1 MGINLLAQYFLIGQA
16 KINLD
21 QRLTQQGV
29 HTSANIWSHQALIQ
43 TLNKP
48 KIGWHETDNEL
59 RNKLLSTTLNLQV

>member
-1 MGINLLAQYFLIGQA
+1 MGINSLAQYFLGQA

-21 QRLTQQGV
+21 QGLTQQGV
-29 HTSANIWSHQALIQ
+29 HSSANILSHQALIQ
-43 TLNKP
+43 SLNKP